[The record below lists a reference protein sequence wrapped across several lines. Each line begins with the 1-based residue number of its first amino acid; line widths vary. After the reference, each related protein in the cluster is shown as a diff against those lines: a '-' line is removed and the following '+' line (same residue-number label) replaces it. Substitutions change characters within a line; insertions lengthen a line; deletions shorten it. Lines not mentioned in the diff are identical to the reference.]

1 MSYIL
6 AIDQGTSSSK
16 AVLFDEEFY
25 QVAVSQEEFRQI
37 YPNPGR
43 VEHDPRDII
52 LSTMSSV
59 ENVVSDARVS
69 YREIEAIG
77 ITNQRETV
85 VAWDAITGQPLCNAI
100 VWQDRRTTERCKELR
115 EKFGEKIHLK
125 TGLMPDPYFSATK
138 MEWMLQNVPAVQEAA
153 KRRTLR
159 FGTIDSWLVWNLT
172 REKRF
177 VCDYSNASRTMLFN
191 IQELKWDRELL
202 DMFGIDEEFLP
213 KVVDSCNA
221 IGASIYGPEI
231 AGIAGDQQASLFGQT
246 AFSRGDAKCTYGTGS
261 FILMNTGS
269 EPKYS
274 RHGLLTTIGW
284 KLGKDIIYAI
294 EGSIFASGALITW
307 LKEGLEIIAS
317 PSETESLARE
327 VQDNGGVY
335 FSGAL
340 TGLGAPYWDAS
351 ARGTLIGLTRG
362 TKKGHIVRAVLEYI
376 TFRTREILELME
388 EETGIKLKKLLV
400 DGGVTRN
407 NFLMEMQANVLGIP
421 VDRSLIKETTALG
434 AAMLSGLCTGLWDME
449 VLKNRRIS
457 EVEFEPSG
465 NKMEEEFSKWKEAL
479 RRSMNWER

>member
-1 MSYIL
+1 
-6 AIDQGTSSSK
+6 
-16 AVLFDEEFY
+16 
-25 QVAVSQEEFRQI
+25 
-37 YPNPGR
+37 
-43 VEHDPRDII
+43 
-52 LSTMSSV
+52 
-59 ENVVSDARVS
+59 
-69 YREIEAIG
+69 
-77 ITNQRETV
+77 
-85 VAWDAITGQPLCNAI
+85 
-100 VWQDRRTTERCKELR
+100 
-115 EKFGEKIHLK
+115 
-125 TGLMPDPYFSATK
+125 
-138 MEWMLQNVPAVQEAA
+138 
-153 KRRTLR
+153 
-159 FGTIDSWLVWNLT
+159 
-172 REKRF
+172 
-177 VCDYSNASRTMLFN
+177 MLFN

-221 IGASIYGPEI
+221 LGASIYGPEI

-327 VQDNGGVY
+327 VKDNGGVY

-465 NKMEEEFSKWKEAL
+465 NRMEEEFSKWKEAL

>member
-327 VQDNGGVY
+327 VKDNGGVY

-388 EETGIKLKKLLV
+388 EETGIKLKNLLV

-465 NKMEEEFSKWKEAL
+465 NRMEEEFSKWKEAL

>member
-221 IGASIYGPEI
+221 LGASIYGPEI

-327 VQDNGGVY
+327 VKDNGGVY

-388 EETGIKLKKLLV
+388 
-400 DGGVTRN
+400 
-407 NFLMEMQANVLGIP
+407 
-421 VDRSLIKETTALG
+421 
-434 AAMLSGLCTGLWDME
+434 
-449 VLKNRRIS
+449 
-457 EVEFEPSG
+457 
-465 NKMEEEFSKWKEAL
+465 
-479 RRSMNWER
+479 

>member
-221 IGASIYGPEI
+221 LGASIYGPEI

-327 VQDNGGVY
+327 VKDNGGVY

-340 TGLGAPYWDAS
+340 PVWEPRIGTLRQG
-351 ARGTLIGLTRG
+351 GTLIGLTRG

-465 NKMEEEFSKWKEAL
+465 NRMEEEFSKWKEAL

>member
-327 VQDNGGVY
+327 VKDNGGVY

-362 TKKGHIVRAVLEYI
+362 TKKGHIARAVLEYI

-465 NKMEEEFSKWKEAL
+465 NRMEEEFSKWKEAL

>member
-59 ENVVSDARVS
+59 ENVVSDTRVS

-138 MEWMLQNVPAVQEAA
+138 MEWMLQNVPGVREAA

-172 REKRF
+172 REKRY

-191 IQELKWDRELL
+191 IRELKWDGELL

-213 KVVDSCNA
+213 KVVDSCSPL
-221 IGASIYGPEI
+221 GASIYGPEI

-284 KLGKDIIYAI
+284 KLGKDTVYAI

-307 LKEGLEIIAS
+307 LKEGLGIIAN

-362 TKKGHIVRAVLEYI
+362 TKKGHIIRAVLEYMA
-376 TFRTREILELME
+376 FRTREILELME

-434 AAMLSGLCTGLWDME
+434 AAMFSGLCTGLWDIE

-457 EVEFEPSG
+457 EVEFEPNG
-465 NKMEEEFSKWKEAL
+465 NRMEEEFSKWKEVL
-479 RRSMNWER
+479 RRSMNWAR

>member
-100 VWQDRRTTERCKELR
+100 VWQDRRTAERCKELR

-138 MEWMLQNVPAVQEAA
+138 MEWMMQNVPAVREASN
-153 KRRTLR
+153 RRTLR

-172 REKRF
+172 REKRY

-191 IQELKWDRELL
+191 IRELKWDGELL

-213 KVVDSCNA
+213 KVVDSCNPL
-221 IGASIYGPEI
+221 GASIYGPEI
-231 AGIAGDQQASLFGQT
+231 AGVAGDQQASLFGQT

-284 KLGKDIIYAI
+284 KLGKDTIYAI

-307 LKEGLEIIAS
+307 LKEGLGIIAN
-317 PSETESLARE
+317 PPETETLARE

-376 TFRTREILELME
+376 AFRTREILELME

-434 AAMLSGLCTGLWDME
+434 AAMLSGLCTGLWDIE

-457 EVEFEPSG
+457 EVEFEPGG
-465 NKMEEEFSKWKEAL
+465 NRMEEEFSKWKEAL
-479 RRSMNWER
+479 RRSMNWAR

>member
-221 IGASIYGPEI
+221 LGASIYGPEI

-465 NKMEEEFSKWKEAL
+465 NRMEEEFSKWKEAL

>member
-221 IGASIYGPEI
+221 LGASIYGPEI

-327 VQDNGGVY
+327 VKDNGGVY

-465 NKMEEEFSKWKEAL
+465 NRMEEEFSKWKEAL

>member
-327 VQDNGGVY
+327 VKDNGGVY

-465 NKMEEEFSKWKEAL
+465 NRMEEEFSKWKEAL

>member
-159 FGTIDSWLVWNLT
+159 FGTIDSGWSGT
-172 REKRF
+172 YEREAIRVRLLERF
-177 VCDYSNASRTMLFN
+177 KNNAL
-191 IQELKWDRELL
+191 Q
-202 DMFGIDEEFLP
+202 
-213 KVVDSCNA
+213 
-221 IGASIYGPEI
+221 
-231 AGIAGDQQASLFGQT
+231 
-246 AFSRGDAKCTYGTGS
+246 
-261 FILMNTGS
+261 
-269 EPKYS
+269 
-274 RHGLLTTIGW
+274 H
-284 KLGKDIIYAI
+284 
-294 EGSIFASGALITW
+294 
-307 LKEGLEIIAS
+307 
-317 PSETESLARE
+317 
-327 VQDNGGVY
+327 
-335 FSGAL
+335 
-340 TGLGAPYWDAS
+340 
-351 ARGTLIGLTRG
+351 
-362 TKKGHIVRAVLEYI
+362 
-376 TFRTREILELME
+376 
-388 EETGIKLKKLLV
+388 TGI
-400 DGGVTRN
+400 
-407 NFLMEMQANVLGIP
+407 
-421 VDRSLIKETTALG
+421 
-434 AAMLSGLCTGLWDME
+434 E
-449 VLKNRRIS
+449 V
-457 EVEFEPSG
+457 G
-465 NKMEEEFSKWKEAL
+465 
-479 RRSMNWER
+479 

>member
-221 IGASIYGPEI
+221 LGASIYGPEI

-327 VQDNGGVY
+327 VKDNGGVY

>member
-221 IGASIYGPEI
+221 LGASIYGPEI

>member
-1 MSYIL
+1 
-6 AIDQGTSSSK
+6 
-16 AVLFDEEFY
+16 
-25 QVAVSQEEFRQI
+25 
-37 YPNPGR
+37 
-43 VEHDPRDII
+43 
-52 LSTMSSV
+52 
-59 ENVVSDARVS
+59 
-69 YREIEAIG
+69 
-77 ITNQRETV
+77 
-85 VAWDAITGQPLCNAI
+85 
-100 VWQDRRTTERCKELR
+100 
-115 EKFGEKIHLK
+115 
-125 TGLMPDPYFSATK
+125 
-138 MEWMLQNVPAVQEAA
+138 
-153 KRRTLR
+153 
-159 FGTIDSWLVWNLT
+159 
-172 REKRF
+172 
-177 VCDYSNASRTMLFN
+177 
-191 IQELKWDRELL
+191 
-202 DMFGIDEEFLP
+202 MFGIDEEFLP

-221 IGASIYGPEI
+221 LGASIYGPEI

-284 KLGKDIIYAI
+284 KLGKDTVYAI

-307 LKEGLEIIAS
+307 LKEGLGIIAN

-362 TKKGHIVRAVLEYI
+362 TKKGHIIRAVLEYMA
-376 TFRTREILELME
+376 FRTREILELME

-434 AAMLSGLCTGLWDME
+434 AAMFSGLCTGLWDIE

-457 EVEFEPSG
+457 EVEFEPNG
-465 NKMEEEFSKWKEAL
+465 NRMEEEFSKWKEVL
-479 RRSMNWER
+479 RRSMNWAR